1 MRRSTAF
8 RPALGTCSRCARRS
22 CAISIG
28 MGATPNAP
36 NAEISAMTAIAVI
49 APRQKSRFLLDRP
62 ELVGPLFIAPA
73 ILYVFVLV
81 ALPFFLAIY
90 YSISAF
96 TIFDPSYRFVGLK
109 NFIVDIDIFR
119 RALINT
125 FVFTIGAQI
134 IGLLLGKFAAM
145 LLMQEFPGRG
155 LARALVVLPWPVPVS
170 LATLA
175 WLWMFDS
182 LYSVINW
189 TLVAIGL
196 MDPAHR
202 WQWLGQQDLAMIA
215 VTVVHAWRL
224 FPFGVV
230 IFIAGFTSVQ

>member
-49 APRQKSRFLLDRP
+49 APRPKSRFLLDRP

-90 YSISAF
+90 YSVSAF
-96 TIFDPSYRFVGLK
+96 TVFDPNYQFVGLK
-109 NFIVDIDIFR
+109 NFIDVIDSSIFQR
-119 RALINT
+119 TLLNT
-125 FVFTIGAQI
+125 FIFTIGAQV

-145 LLMQEFPGRG
+145 LLMREFPGRG
-155 LARALVVLPWPVPVS
+155 IARALVVLPWAVPVS

-175 WLWMFDS
+175 WQWMFDS
-182 LYSVINW
+182 LYSE
-189 TLVAIGL
+189 L
-196 MDPAHR
+196 D
-202 WQWLGQQDLAMIA
+202 
-215 VTVVHAWRL
+215 
-224 FPFGVV
+224 
-230 IFIAGFTSVQ
+230 AGRPR

>member
-36 NAEISAMTAIAVI
+36 NAEISAMTAIAVV
-49 APRQKSRFLLDRP
+49 APRPKSRFLLDRP
-62 ELVGPLFIAPA
+62 ELVGPLFIAPT

-109 NFIVDIDIFR
+109 NFIDVIDSDIFR
-119 RALINT
+119 RTLINT

-145 LLMQEFPGRG
+145 LLMQEYPGRG
-155 LARALVVLPWPVPVS
+155 LARALVVLPWAVPVS

-182 LYSVINW
+182 PYGVINGR
-189 TLVAIGL
+189 LVALGRL
-196 MDPAHR
+196 DPR
-202 WQWLGQQDLAMIA
+202 
-215 VTVVHAWRL
+215 
-224 FPFGVV
+224 
-230 IFIAGFTSVQ
+230 IAGSGWASRI

>member
-1 MRRSTAF
+1 
-8 RPALGTCSRCARRS
+8 
-22 CAISIG
+22 
-28 MGATPNAP
+28 
-36 NAEISAMTAIAVI
+36 
-49 APRQKSRFLLDRP
+49 
-62 ELVGPLFIAPA
+62 
-73 ILYVFVLV
+73 
-81 ALPFFLAIY
+81 

-109 NFIVDIDIFR
+109 NFIDVIDSDIFR
-119 RALINT
+119 RTLINT

-145 LLMQEFPGRG
+145 LLLQEFPRRG
-155 LARALVVLPWPVPVS
+155 LARALVVLPWAVPVS

-175 WLWMFDS
+175 GLWMFDS

-196 MDPAHR
+196 MDPADR

-215 VTVVHAWRL
+215 VTGVQAWRL
-224 FPFGVV
+224 FPFGGV
-230 IFIAGFTSVQ
+230 IFIAGFTSVPKAGVGAEGRGGWGNGGRRGLLAAELPDHPADHRADHRDRGDLWHRVHIH